1 MIENFYPG
9 FDEAEASKDETKWAR
24 RQPDRDVNA
33 CEVCN
38 TKTTPHDFNNA
49 EVETLDRIDEEFIN
63 GLRNCKG

>member
-38 TKTTPHDFNNA
+38 TKTTPP
-49 EVETLDRIDEEFIN
+49 TTSTTRRWKPST
-63 GLRNCKG
+63 G